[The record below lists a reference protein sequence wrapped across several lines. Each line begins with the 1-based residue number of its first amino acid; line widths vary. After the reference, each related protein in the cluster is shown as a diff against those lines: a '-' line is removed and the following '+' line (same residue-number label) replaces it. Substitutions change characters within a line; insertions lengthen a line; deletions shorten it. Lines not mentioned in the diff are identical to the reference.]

1 MPDYLLNVETW
12 KALWPLV
19 LFPLVA
25 SVAICL
31 AFSAKPL
38 RASVA
43 LVFALSLIGI
53 VTGQITGLSRSG
65 AVGDV
70 LPAVLGLLGGIM
82 IYLIGEHGVRLQSA
96 VIMAVVGLTIN
107 LVVGIYWGSHS
118 RQLVEG
124 DPGIV
129 AAAKVAEEDAR
140 YAAAIQKLLNDMKY
154 AKLKNAI
161 EAKQAK

>member
-70 LPAVLGLLGGIM
+70 LPAVLGLLGGVM
-82 IYLIGEHGVRLQSA
+82 IYLIGEHGVRLQGA

-107 LVVGIYWGSHS
+107 LVVGIYWAPI
-118 RQLVEG
+118 RALVEG